1 VSPAFPPIALLP
13 CPFCGAAGKW
23 FRTGRDVGVECAQ
36 LEDCHGRAQT
46 DVYEPEFA
54 EAAAGRWNT
63 RNDQAADHYATVL
76 ETRDALLSA
85 AQQAERWIERQMLDS
100 GYPKERVDSPP
111 EGSHLFNLR
120 AAIAKAEG
128 RT

>member
-1 VSPAFPPIALLP
+1 VSAAFPTMALLP

-76 ETRDALLSA
+76 ETRDALLNEVRSLLDWLDDGNRMLSDACA
-85 AQQAERWIERQMLDS
+85 ADVA
-100 GYPKERVDSPP
+100 
-111 EGSHLFNLR
+111 R
-120 AAIAKAEG
+120 ARAVVAKAEG